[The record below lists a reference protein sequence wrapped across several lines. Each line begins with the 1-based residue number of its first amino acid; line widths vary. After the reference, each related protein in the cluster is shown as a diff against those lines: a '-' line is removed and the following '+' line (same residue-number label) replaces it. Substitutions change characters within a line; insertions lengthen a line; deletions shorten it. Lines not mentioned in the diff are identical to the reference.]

1 MGEIERYHMF
11 MPKKPLSVTLEEDN
25 ILWLKGRTLAG
36 RQRSLSEALDT
47 VVTAART
54 RGDAAEARSV
64 VGTVDI
70 AAADPALRGA
80 DAALRAM
87 FDAAL
92 APPRAARA
100 RRSVKARTR
109 RAAAR
114 G

>member
-1 MGEIERYHMF
+1 MREQGCYHMF

-25 ILWLKGRTLAG
+25 ILWLRGRTLAG
-36 RQRSLSEALDT
+36 KRRSLSEALDT

-64 VGTVDI
+64 VGTIDI
-70 AAADPALRGA
+70 PATDAALLGA
-80 DAALRAM
+80 DAALRAL
-87 FDAAL
+87 FDASA
-92 APPRAARA
+92 ASPGRARTQRPAAARA
-100 RRSVKARTR
+100 R